1 MFVKIATYAVN
12 DCTFIVIDRELV
24 TELGWNE
31 FDKVTVTAVGDHI
44 TIIRDN
50 DDSTNE
56 LRSVGRN
63 LRVIIPKMF
72 DYQPSTR
79 YSQIKTVDGKLTV
92 QLIPDPEVVVLEKPK
107 SLMEG
112 FGQESRHKPSD
123 TSLDDLTEHQLQSQ
137 EVVDQLPEHPLEEV
151 EELAQQIKDNIYR
164 LYRNQQVFEVSTLDD
179 EIIPTRVVSDN
190 LMDEATQTLEGR
202 LRGELIGFDEFG
214 REVREQDHNTAIGQL
229 NTLSSTF
236 YKSLDKKIK
245 ALCGELPDGAN
256 DVCLTPDDIWEGP
269 LKVQGITKYA
279 IDVANP
285 CENYG
290 TMEFHQRRGG
300 EDFKLKFSGVRAD
313 KYRGLVQGKMGSIL
327 EDWKGGSVWCNPPF
341 SQANWA
347 TFAEKAAMEAI
358 GHIDS
363 GRLVKHSDFVFFLM
377 PGMSGHIG
385 NKWEENIYF
394 KEICFEIVLQQPPLF
409 WMVDKW
415 RMAQKIGRADN
426 KKLYIQGINGAIR
439 IFIFSNSPKRKQV
452 INDLITYYEKLN
464 YLFPHKA
471 DYYRWLADK
480 TMP

>member
-123 TSLDDLTEHQLQSQ
+123 TSLDDLTEHQLQSK
-137 EVVDQLPEHPLEEV
+137 EVVDQLPEQPIEEV

-269 LKVQGITKYA
+269 S
-279 IDVANP
+279 P
-285 CENYG
+285 
-290 TMEFHQRRGG
+290 
-300 EDFKLKFSGVRAD
+300 
-313 KYRGLVQGKMGSIL
+313 SISL
-327 EDWKGGSVWCNPPF
+327 RTRC
-341 SQANWA
+341 
-347 TFAEKAAMEAI
+347 
-358 GHIDS
+358 
-363 GRLVKHSDFVFFLM
+363 
-377 PGMSGHIG
+377 
-385 NKWEENIYF
+385 
-394 KEICFEIVLQQPPLF
+394 
-409 WMVDKW
+409 
-415 RMAQKIGRADN
+415 
-426 KKLYIQGINGAIR
+426 
-439 IFIFSNSPKRKQV
+439 
-452 INDLITYYEKLN
+452 
-464 YLFPHKA
+464 
-471 DYYRWLADK
+471 
-480 TMP
+480 